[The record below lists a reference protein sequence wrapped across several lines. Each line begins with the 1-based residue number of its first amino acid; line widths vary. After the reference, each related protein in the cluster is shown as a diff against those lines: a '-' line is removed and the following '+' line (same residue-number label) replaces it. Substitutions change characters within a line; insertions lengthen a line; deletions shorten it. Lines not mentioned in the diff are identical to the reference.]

1 MIKVQNE
8 NGSVI
13 NVLNVVVEN
22 GQIISEARRP
32 KKGTRFYNSYPMM
45 LPAGT
50 SEDGRDLHTLAD
62 GWELVTKGER
72 KKRQPKQ
79 EVKEDVKQNDVKDKW
94 QEFADLK
101 SKHPDTTILWRMG
114 DFYEAYDEDA
124 ITCGEVLGITVTANG
139 EHNLAG
145 FPYHALDT
153 YLPRLIRAGHRVAI
167 YDGNDGSIRE
177 EEEVKTDTDT
187 NAQDEVHEEESVKT
201 NDEQEVNVKQEAQ
214 AHDDVND
221 DDVTAI
227 AEMLLKLKKGSAPIN
242 KDMVVK
248 IVKDVLA
255 DELPK
260 VKPQEVQHTIKVAD
274 LPEYKCPKGTNPKLL
289 ETIMTMVVNDR
300 VIGRFPWLFG
310 PAGSGKSTLASKV
323 AEALHIPFYSVSSLQ
338 QKYELEGYT
347 DAVGEFVQTAFYK
360 AMAEGGIF
368 TFDEISTTSGE
379 VQVAFNT
386 AAAQLVYNF
395 PKMGMVKAHPDFH
408 IIACDNSTGRGGDK
422 RYISRFQL
430 DASTLDRY
438 DFVEVDYS
446 DEHDLNM
453 AAGDKSL
460 VKFMH
465 DMRKVLDA
473 SNTTYLAT
481 PRASKA
487 IKALQACGMSDKDA
501 LWYGLCSGW
510 NKQDI
515 RTFAGK
521 LNGSTAWHQAFEN
534 IANGL

>member
-1 MIKVQNE
+1 MIKVQNISTGE
-8 NGSVI
+8 VV

-22 GQIISEARRP
+22 NQIISEARRP
-32 KKGTRFYNSYPMM
+32 NKGTRFYNSYPIV
-45 LPAGT
+45 LPAGQA
-50 SEDGRDLHTLAD
+50 EDGRDLHVLAE
-62 GWELVTKGER
+62 GWELASKGTR
-72 KKRQPKQ
+72 KPRQPKQ
-79 EVKEDVKQNDVKDKW
+79 ESVKQEEQV
-94 QEFADLK
+94 
-101 SKHPDTTILWRMG
+101 
-114 DFYEAYDEDA
+114 
-124 ITCGEVLGITVTANG
+124 
-139 EHNLAG
+139 
-145 FPYHALDT
+145 
-153 YLPRLIRAGHRVAI
+153 
-167 YDGNDGSIRE
+167 RE
-177 EEEVKTDTDT
+177 EET
-187 NAQDEVHEEESVKT
+187 VKT
-201 NDEQEVNVKQEAQ
+201 NDEQEVKDDAKQEESVPMQ
-214 AHDDVND
+214 EEQPQDVND
-221 DDVTAI
+221 DDVNAI
-227 AEMLLKLKKGSAPIN
+227 ASMLLKLKKGSAPVN
-242 KDMVVK
+242 KDMVVA
-248 IVKDVLA
+248 IVREELA
-255 DELPK
+255 KMPK
-260 VKPQEVQHTIKVAD
+260 TEPKEVQHTIKVAD
-274 LPEYKCPKGTNPKLL
+274 LPAYKCPKGTNPELLKLIL
-289 ETIMTMVVNDR
+289 TMVVNDR

-310 PAGSGKSTLASKV
+310 PAGSGKSTLAQKV
-323 AEALHIPFYSVSSLQ
+323 AEALNIPFYSVSSLQ

-438 DFVEVDYS
+438 NFVEVDYS

-453 AAGDKSL
+453 AAGDKDL
-460 VKFMH
+460 VRFMK

-487 IKALQACGMSDKDA
+487 IKALQATGMSDKDA

-515 RTFAGK
+515 RTFASK
-521 LNGSTAWHQAFEN
+521 MSGSTVWHKAFDE
-534 IANGL
+534 IVYGL

>member
-1 MIKVQNE
+1 MIKVQNVNTNE
-8 NGSVI
+8 II
-13 NVLNVVVEN
+13 NVLNVVVEA
-22 GQIISEARRP
+22 GRIISEARRP
-32 KKGTRFYNSYPMM
+32 HKGTKFYNSYPMM
-45 LPAGT
+45 VAAGE
-50 SEDGRDLHTLAD
+50 SEDGRDLHTLAE
-62 GWELVTKGER
+62 GWVLATKGER

-79 EVKEDVKQNDVKDKW
+79 ESVKQ
-94 QEFADLK
+94 
-101 SKHPDTTILWRMG
+101 
-114 DFYEAYDEDA
+114 DEQ
-124 ITCGEVLGITVTANG
+124 V
-139 EHNLAG
+139 
-145 FPYHALDT
+145 
-153 YLPRLIRAGHRVAI
+153 
-167 YDGNDGSIRE
+167 RE
-177 EEEVKTDTDT
+177 
-187 NAQDEVHEEESVKT
+187 QESVKT
-201 NDEQEVNVKQEAQ
+201 NDEQEVKDDVKQDEVREEVKQEESAPMQEAQ
-214 AHDDVND
+214 EQPQDDVND
-221 DDVTAI
+221 DDVNAI
-227 AEMLLKLKKGSAPIN
+227 AAMLLKLKKGSAPVN
-242 KDMVVK
+242 KDMVVA
-248 IVKDVLA
+248 IVREELA
-255 DELPK
+255 K
-260 VKPQEVQHTIKVAD
+260 SKPQDVQHTIKVAD

-289 ETIMTMVVNDR
+289 ELLLTMVVNDR

-310 PAGSGKSTLASKV
+310 PAGSGKSTLAQKV
-323 AEALHIPFYSVSSLQ
+323 AEALNIPFYSVSSLQ

-360 AMAEGGIF
+360 AMAEGGVF

-438 DFVEVDYS
+438 NFVEVDYT

-453 AAGDKSL
+453 AAGDKDL
-460 VKFMH
+460 VRFMK

-487 IKALQACGMSDKDA
+487 IKAFQACGLSDKDA

-515 RTFAGK
+515 RTFASK
-521 LNGSTAWHQAFEN
+521 LSGSTTWHKAFDE
-534 IANGL
+534 IVYGL

>member
-1 MIKVQNE
+1 MIKVQNLSTSE
-8 NGSVI
+8 VI

-22 GQIISEARRP
+22 GRIISEARRP
-32 KKGTRFYNSYPMM
+32 HKGTKFYNSYPMM
-45 LPAGT
+45 VAAGE

-62 GWELVTKGER
+62 GWELATKGER

-79 EVKEDVKQNDVKDKW
+79 ESVKQEGQV
-94 QEFADLK
+94 
-101 SKHPDTTILWRMG
+101 R
-114 DFYEAYDEDA
+114 ED
-124 ITCGEVLGITVTANG
+124 
-139 EHNLAG
+139 
-145 FPYHALDT
+145 
-153 YLPRLIRAGHRVAI
+153 
-167 YDGNDGSIRE
+167 
-177 EEEVKTDTDT
+177 
-187 NAQDEVHEEESVKT
+187 ESVKT
-201 NDEQEVNVKQEAQ
+201 NDEQEVKDDVKQEESVPMQ
-214 AHDDVND
+214 EEQPHDDVND
-221 DDVTAI
+221 DDVNEI
-227 AEMLLKLKKGSAPIN
+227 ASMLLKLKKSSAPVN

-248 IVKDVLA
+248 IVKDILA
-255 DELPK
+255 EELPK
-260 VKPQEVQHTIKVAD
+260 VQPQEVQHTIKVAD
-274 LPEYKCPKGTNPKLL
+274 LPAYKCPKGTNPKLL
-289 ETIMTMVVNDR
+289 ELLLTMVVNDR

-323 AEALHIPFYSVSSLQ
+323 AEALGIPFYSVSSLQ

-360 AMAEGGIF
+360 AMAEGGVF
-368 TFDEISTTSGE
+368 CFDEISTTSGE

-438 DFVEVDYS
+438 NFIEVDYS
-446 DEHDLNM
+446 EEHDLNM
-453 AAGDKSL
+453 AAGDKDL

-487 IKALQACGMSDKDA
+487 IKALQATGMSDKDA

-515 RTFAGK
+515 RTFASK
-521 LNGSTAWHQAFEN
+521 LSGSTSWHKAFDE
-534 IANGL
+534 IVYGL

>member
-1 MIKVQNE
+1 MIKVQNLSTSE
-8 NGSVI
+8 VI

-22 GQIISEARRP
+22 GRIISEARRP
-32 KKGTRFYNSYPMM
+32 HKGARFYNAYPMM
-45 LPAGT
+45 VAAGE
-50 SEDGRDLHTLAD
+50 SEDGRDLHELAA
-62 GWELVTKGER
+62 GWELATKGER

-79 EVKEDVKQNDVKDKW
+79 ESVKQEEQV
-94 QEFADLK
+94 
-101 SKHPDTTILWRMG
+101 
-114 DFYEAYDEDA
+114 
-124 ITCGEVLGITVTANG
+124 
-139 EHNLAG
+139 
-145 FPYHALDT
+145 
-153 YLPRLIRAGHRVAI
+153 
-167 YDGNDGSIRE
+167 RE
-177 EEEVKTDTDT
+177 
-187 NAQDEVHEEESVKT
+187 QESVKT
-201 NDEQEVNVKQEAQ
+201 NDEQEAKDDVKQEEVREEVKQDESVPMQEAVINDEPQ
-214 AHDDVND
+214 DDVND
-221 DDVTAI
+221 DDVNAI
-227 AEMLLKLKKGSAPIN
+227 ATMLLKLKKGSAPVN
-242 KDMVVK
+242 KDMVVA
-248 IVKDVLA
+248 IVREELA
-255 DELPK
+255 KMPK
-260 VKPQEVQHTIKVAD
+260 TEPQEVQHTIKVAD

-289 ETIMTMVVNDR
+289 ELLLTMVVNDR

-323 AEALHIPFYSVSSLQ
+323 AEALNIPFYSVSSLQ

-360 AMAEGGIF
+360 AMAEGGVF
-368 TFDEISTTSGE
+368 CFDEISTTSGE

-438 DFVEVDYS
+438 NFVEVDYS

-453 AAGDKSL
+453 AAGDKDL

-481 PRASKA
+481 PRSSKA
-487 IKALQACGMSDKDA
+487 IKALQATGMSDKDA

-515 RTFAGK
+515 RTFASK
-521 LNGSTAWHQAFEN
+521 LSGSTAWHNAFDK
-534 IANGL
+534 IACGL

>member
-1 MIKVQNE
+1 MKFRNISTNEVVNVSNLKMREGRIFFTVRNKGCGTKFFNRNVCLTLDEHVSDGTYLKV
-8 NGSVI
+8 
-13 NVLNVVVEN
+13 
-22 GQIISEARRP
+22 A
-32 KKGTRFYNSYPMM
+32 
-45 LPAGT
+45 A
-50 SEDGRDLHTLAD
+50 
-62 GWELVTKGER
+62 GWELAEER
-72 KKRQPKQ
+72 KERKERKPRTKAPQEEPQSQESVKQEEEPQVREQESVKGNDEQDGKQEEAVPMQ
-79 EVKEDVKQNDVKDKW
+79 EVKQEDN
-94 QEFADLK
+94 
-101 SKHPDTTILWRMG
+101 
-114 DFYEAYDEDA
+114 
-124 ITCGEVLGITVTANG
+124 
-139 EHNLAG
+139 
-145 FPYHALDT
+145 
-153 YLPRLIRAGHRVAI
+153 
-167 YDGNDGSIRE
+167 
-177 EEEVKTDTDT
+177 
-187 NAQDEVHEEESVKT
+187 
-201 NDEQEVNVKQEAQ
+201 
-214 AHDDVND
+214 VND
-221 DDVTAI
+221 DDVNEI
-227 AEMLLKLKKGSAPIN
+227 AAMLLKLKKGSTPVN

-255 DELPK
+255 EELPK
-260 VKPQEVQHTIKVAD
+260 VQPQEVQHTIKVAD
-274 LPEYKCPKGTNPKLL
+274 LPEYKCPKGTSPKLL
-289 ETIMTMVVNDR
+289 ELLLTMVVNDR

-323 AEALHIPFYSVSSLQ
+323 AEVLNIPFYSVSSLQ

-438 DFVEVDYS
+438 NFVEVGYS
-446 DEHDLNM
+446 EEHDLNM
-453 AAGDKSL
+453 AAGDKDL
-460 VKFMH
+460 VRFIK

-487 IKALQACGMSDKDA
+487 IKALQATGMSEKDA

-515 RTFAGK
+515 RTFASK
-521 LNGSTAWHQAFEN
+521 LSGSTTWHKAFDE
-534 IANGL
+534 IVCGL

>member
-1 MIKVQNE
+1 MIKVQNISTSE
-8 NGSVI
+8 VI

-32 KKGTRFYNSYPMM
+32 HKGARFYSAYPMM
-45 LPAGT
+45 VAAGE

-62 GWELVTKGER
+62 GWELATKGER
-72 KKRQPKQ
+72 KPRQPKQ
-79 EVKEDVKQNDVKDKW
+79 ESAK
-94 QEFADLK
+94 
-101 SKHPDTTILWRMG
+101 
-114 DFYEAYDEDA
+114 
-124 ITCGEVLGITVTANG
+124 
-139 EHNLAG
+139 
-145 FPYHALDT
+145 
-153 YLPRLIRAGHRVAI
+153 
-167 YDGNDGSIRE
+167 
-177 EEEVKTDTDT
+177 
-187 NAQDEVHEEESVKT
+187 QDEQPQVREQESVKT
-201 NDEQEVNVKQEAQ
+201 NDEQEGKDDVKQDEVHEEVKQEESVPMQEAQ
-214 AHDDVND
+214 PQDNAND
-221 DDVTAI
+221 DDVNAI
-227 AEMLLKLKKGSAPIN
+227 AAMLLKLKKGSAPVN
-242 KDMVVK
+242 KDMVVA
-248 IVKDVLA
+248 IVRE
-255 DELPK
+255 ELSKMPK
-260 VKPQEVQHTIKVAD
+260 AEPQEVQHTIKIAD

-289 ETIMTMVVNDR
+289 ELLLTMVVNDR

-323 AEALHIPFYSVSSLQ
+323 AEALNIPFYSVSSLQ

-360 AMAEGGIF
+360 AMAEGGVF
-368 TFDEISTTSGE
+368 CFDEISTTSGE

-438 DFVEVDYS
+438 NFVEVGYS
-446 DEHDLNM
+446 EEFDLNL
-453 AAGDKSL
+453 AFGDKDL
-460 VKFMH
+460 VKFIH

-481 PRASKA
+481 PRAIKA
-487 IKALQACGMSDKDA
+487 IKALQATGMSDKDA

-515 RTFAGK
+515 RTFASK
-521 LNGSTAWHQAFEN
+521 LNGSTSWHKAFDE
-534 IANGL
+534 IVYGL

>member
-1 MIKVQNE
+1 MIKVQNISTGE
-8 NGSVI
+8 VV

-22 GQIISEARRP
+22 NQIISEARRP
-32 KKGTRFYNSYPMM
+32 NKGTRFYNSYPMV
-45 LPAGT
+45 LPAGQA
-50 SEDGRDLHTLAD
+50 EDGRDLHVLAE
-62 GWELVTKGER
+62 GWELASKGTR
-72 KKRQPKQ
+72 KPRQPKQ
-79 EVKEDVKQNDVKDKW
+79 ESVKQEEQV
-94 QEFADLK
+94 
-101 SKHPDTTILWRMG
+101 
-114 DFYEAYDEDA
+114 
-124 ITCGEVLGITVTANG
+124 
-139 EHNLAG
+139 
-145 FPYHALDT
+145 
-153 YLPRLIRAGHRVAI
+153 
-167 YDGNDGSIRE
+167 RE
-177 EEEVKTDTDT
+177 EET
-187 NAQDEVHEEESVKT
+187 VKT
-201 NDEQEVNVKQEAQ
+201 NDEQEVKDDAKQEESVPMQ
-214 AHDDVND
+214 EEQPQDVND
-221 DDVTAI
+221 DDVNAI
-227 AEMLLKLKKGSAPIN
+227 ASMLLKLKKGSAPVN

-248 IVKDVLA
+248 IVKDILA
-255 DELPK
+255 EELPK
-260 VKPQEVQHTIKVAD
+260 VQPKEVQHTIKVAD
-274 LPEYKCPKGTNPKLL
+274 LPAYKCPKGTNPELLKLIL
-289 ETIMTMVVNDR
+289 TMVVNDR

-310 PAGSGKSTLASKV
+310 PAGSGKSTLAQKV
-323 AEALHIPFYSVSSLQ
+323 AEALNIPFYSVSSLQ

-368 TFDEISTTSGE
+368 TFDEISATSGE

-386 AAAQLVYNF
+386 AAAQMVYNF

-438 DFVEVDYS
+438 NFVEVDYS

-453 AAGDKSL
+453 AAGDKDL

-487 IKALQACGMSDKDA
+487 IKALQATGMSDKDA

-515 RTFAGK
+515 RTFSSK
-521 LNGSTAWHQAFEN
+521 LSGSTVWHKAFDE
-534 IANGL
+534 IAYGL

>member
-1 MIKVQNE
+1 MIKVQNINTNE
-8 NGSVI
+8 II
-13 NVLNVVVEN
+13 NVLNVVVEA
-22 GQIISEARRP
+22 GRIISEARRP
-32 KKGTRFYNSYPMM
+32 HKGTKFYNSYPMM
-45 LPAGT
+45 VAAGE
-50 SEDGRDLHTLAD
+50 SEDGRDLHTLAE
-62 GWELVTKGER
+62 GWELVTKGTR
-72 KKRQPKQ
+72 KPRQPKQ
-79 EVKEDVKQNDVKDKW
+79 ESVKQEE
-94 QEFADLK
+94 Q
-101 SKHPDTTILWRMG
+101 
-114 DFYEAYDEDA
+114 
-124 ITCGEVLGITVTANG
+124 
-139 EHNLAG
+139 
-145 FPYHALDT
+145 
-153 YLPRLIRAGHRVAI
+153 
-167 YDGNDGSIRE
+167 IRE
-177 EEEVKTDTDT
+177 
-187 NAQDEVHEEESVKT
+187 QESVKT
-201 NDEQEVNVKQEAQ
+201 NNEQDVKDDVNVKQEEREELPQ
-214 AHDDVND
+214 PPQEVIINDEQQDDVND
-221 DDVTAI
+221 DDVNAI
-227 AEMLLKLKKGSAPIN
+227 AAMLLKLKKGSAPVN
-242 KDMVVK
+242 KDMVVA
-248 IVKDVLA
+248 IVREELA
-255 DELPK
+255 K
-260 VKPQEVQHTIKVAD
+260 SKPQDVQHTIKVAD

-289 ETIMTMVVNDR
+289 ELLLTMVVNDR

-323 AEALHIPFYSVSSLQ
+323 AEALNIPFYSVSSLQ

-360 AMAEGGIF
+360 AMAEGGVF
-368 TFDEISTTSGE
+368 CFDEISTTSGE

-438 DFVEVDYS
+438 NFVEVDYS
-446 DEHDLNM
+446 EEHDLNM
-453 AAGDKSL
+453 AAGDKDL

-487 IKALQACGMSDKDA
+487 VKALQSTGMSSKDA

-515 RTFAGK
+515 RTFSSK
-521 LNGSTAWHQAFEN
+521 LSGSTVWHKAFDE
-534 IANGL
+534 IAYGL